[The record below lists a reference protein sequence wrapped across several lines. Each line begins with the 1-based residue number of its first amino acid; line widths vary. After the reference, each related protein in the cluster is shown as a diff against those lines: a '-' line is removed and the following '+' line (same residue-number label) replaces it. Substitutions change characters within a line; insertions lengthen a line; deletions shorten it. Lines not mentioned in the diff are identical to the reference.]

1 MEAKTKPNLE
11 SWQKQYN
18 ELDSQTQKASLLLTK
33 WYAIARDKQLI
44 KDEDDYNI
52 QLFLAGRGFGKTL
65 TLSYDATI
73 YCLLNPN
80 SIVGV
85 VAPTYSDLK
94 KIIFQGESGFL
105 SIIDRELLANSGYN
119 KTDNQI
125 EFYNGSKIIG
135 FPAIEPDRLRGNNF
149 HRAYCD
155 ELASWRYATE
165 TFDNLMM
172 ALRLGESPKCIITTT
187 PRPIELIKQLVV
199 RADTKVIKGNTFENA
214 DNLAPST
221 IKMLKERYSGT
232 RLGQQELYGQI
243 LEDVEGALF
252 NATNIEK
259 NRVELTP
266 ELTRVVVAVDP
277 AVTSNKNISG
287 KRDSDE
293 TGIIV
298 AGRGVDNHYYIL
310 GDYSGIFSPDMWI
323 KKAIECY
330 YQHEADF
337 IVAETN
343 QGGDLIEKLLR
354 VQDTNVPYKG
364 VHAKRGKM
372 LRAEPVSS
380 IFEQDKAHMVGFYKE
395 LEEQMCSF
403 TPYTVKSPDRLDAC
417 VYAISSLQNSGRA
430 IFRIS

>member
-11 SWQKQYN
+11 NWQKQYN

-105 SIIDRELLANSGYN
+105 NIIDRELLANSGYN

-187 PRPIELIKQLVV
+187 PRPIELIKQLVI

-214 DNLAPST
+214 ENLAPST
-221 IKMLKERYSGT
+221 IKMLKERYGNT
-232 RLGQQELYGQI
+232 RLGQQELYGDI
-243 LEDVEGALF
+243 LEDIEGALF
-252 NATNIEK
+252 NSGNIEQ
-259 NRVELTP
+259 NRIEVTP
-266 ELTRVVVAVDP
+266 EMQRIVIAVDP
-277 AVTSNKNISG
+277 AVTANSN
-287 KRDSDE
+287 SDE
-293 TGIIV
+293 TGIVI

-310 GDYSGIFSPDMWI
+310 GDYSGIFSPDVWI
-323 KKAIECY
+323 KRAIELY
-330 YQHEADF
+330 YKFDADR
-337 IVAETN
+337 IVCEVN
-343 QGGDLIEKLLR
+343 NGGDLIEKLLR
-354 VQDTNVPYKG
+354 VQDVNVPYSS
-364 VHAKRGKM
+364 VRATRGKI
-372 LRAEPVSS
+372 LRAEPISALY
-380 IFEQDKAHMVGFYKE
+380 EQERVHHVGFFKE
-395 LEEQMCSF
+395 LEEQMCSY
-403 TPYTVKSPDRLDAC
+403 TPQTIKSPDRLDAL
-417 VYAISSLQNSGRA
+417 VWALTSLQSSGQA

>member
-1 MEAKTKPNLE
+1 MEQKIKPNLE
-11 SWQKQYN
+11 NWQKQYN

-105 SIIDRELLANSGYN
+105 NIIDRELLTNSGYN

-252 NATNIEK
+252 HSTNIEES
-259 NRVELTP
+259 RIEVTP
-266 ELTRVVVAVDP
+266 DMQRIVIAVDP
-277 AVTSNKNISG
+277 AITANSN
-287 KRDSDE
+287 SDE

-298 AGRGVDNHYYIL
+298 AGRGVDNHFYIL
-310 GDYSGIFSPDMWI
+310 EDKSGVFSPDVWI
-323 KKAIECY
+323 KRAIELY
-330 YQHEADF
+330 YKFDADR
-337 IVAETN
+337 IVCEVN
-343 QGGDLIEKLLR
+343 NGGDLIEKLLR
-354 VQDTNVPYKG
+354 VQDVNVPYSS
-364 VHAKRGKM
+364 VRATRGKM
-372 LRAEPVSS
+372 LRAEPISALY
-380 IFEQDKAHMVGFYKE
+380 EQGKVHHVGYFKE
-395 LEEQMCSF
+395 LEDQMCSY
-403 TPYTVKSPDRLDAC
+403 TPDTVKSPDRLDAL
-417 VYAISSLQNSGRA
+417 VWGISSLQNSGKA